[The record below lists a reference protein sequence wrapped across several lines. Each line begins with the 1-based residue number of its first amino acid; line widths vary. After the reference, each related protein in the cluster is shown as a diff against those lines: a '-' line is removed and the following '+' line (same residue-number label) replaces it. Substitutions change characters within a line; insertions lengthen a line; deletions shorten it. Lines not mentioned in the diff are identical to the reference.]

1 MKRLRSAGFSLPRL
15 RSRKLKLALLAVAL
29 VALALAGWLIL
40 RSRQGTLEDI
50 QKRGAWR
57 VGMDPSFPPFE
68 NLDVASGQVV
78 GLDAELARALG
89 GQLKIRTEITS
100 LGFDELIDAV
110 AAHRIDAAISALPVI
125 PERTQDVRFSDPY
138 VQAGVVLAVPKG
150 SAMRGTADLAGR
162 RVAVEWGSQGDAEAR
177 RLLAADKVQ
186 FELLPRETV
195 TAALD
200 ATVAGEAD
208 AAIVDAISLALYGKS
223 DRLSPVGEPLLSDP
237 YVVVVAHDA
246 PDLVAAINE
255 ALRTLESDGTLRSLR
270 EHWLRPPN
278 P

>member
-1 MKRLRSAGFSLPRL
+1 MKLPRAAGLSLPIPGSRRLRLV
-15 RSRKLKLALLAVAL
+15 LLACAL
-29 VALALAGWLIL
+29 AALALTGWLVFRGRGGAL
-40 RSRQGTLEDI
+40 QDI
-50 QKRGAWR
+50 QKRGSWR

-68 NLDVASGQVV
+68 NLDVGSGQVV
-78 GLDAELARALG
+78 GLDADLARALG
-89 GQLKIRTEITS
+89 GQLKIKTEITS
-100 LGFDELIDAV
+100 VGFDELIDAV

-138 VQAGVVLAVPKG
+138 VQAGVVLVVPEG
-150 SAMRGTADLAGR
+150 SAIRGTADLAGR

-177 RLLAADKVQ
+177 RLLAANELQ
-186 FELLPRETV
+186 FELLPRDTV

-208 AAIVDAISLALYGKS
+208 AAIVDAVSLALYS
-223 DRLSPVGEPLLSDP
+223 QAAQLSPVGEPLLPDP

-246 PDLVAAINE
+246 PDLAAAINK
-255 ALRTLESDGTLRSLR
+255 ALRALESDGALNALR
-270 EHWLRPPN
+270 ERWLRPPN